1 MRSIYN
7 LPYRLSITLFIS
19 LLMVVPARAEVDIVT
34 NGALNFF
41 FSHGAISISLGTPIY
56 LHSDREIRRSSR
68 YQQHHY
74 SHQNYSST
82 YLVTKR
88 PLKRSYK
95 HYPYSPRVKYQTRNN
110 REHNKKGYK
119 QQYWQYHRNDAH
131 RPIRAR
137 KYSNYEKKHKYFRS
151 KEYR

>member
-7 LPYRLSITLFIS
+7 LPYRLSMALLIS
-19 LLMVVPARAEVDIVT
+19 LLLIMPAKAEVDIVA

-41 FSHGAISISLGTPIY
+41 FPHGAISVSLGTPIY
-56 LHSDREIRRSSR
+56 LYSDQKIRRSSR

-82 YLVTKR
+82 YLVPHS
-88 PLKRSYK
+88 PLNRSYQ
-95 HYPYSPRVKYQTRNN
+95 HYPYSPRVKYQTRHN

-119 QQYWQYHRNDAH
+119 QHYKRDAH
-131 RPIRAR
+131 RPIRAK
-137 KYSNYEKKHKYFRS
+137 KYSNYKSKHQYFRN
-151 KEYR
+151 KKYR